1 MRQFSMLIKP
11 ASSLCN
17 MRCRYCFYH
26 DVASHRE
33 AYSHGV
39 MKERTAQAVIDRA
52 FEHVGAGPAEITFGF
67 QGGEPA
73 VAGLDFFRAFT
84 AYVREKQPAG
94 VRVRYALQTNGTLLT
109 DEWAAFLSEHDF
121 LVGVSLDG
129 SREVHDFLRLDK
141 DGRGTYAAVTRGIRR
156 LDAHGAAYNILAV
169 VTRQMARH
177 PRQVYAALT
186 RAGYRYL
193 QFIPCLR
200 PLEGGDRQ
208 PFDLTPRGLCG
219 VSQTDLCFVEG
230 GLGTGTA
237 GQRAAVRQSG
247 GNAARGS
254 AGAVRAAGPLR
265 HADGGGGGRERVS
278 LRFLCAGRISLR
290 QRPYRQ
296 LRRHGGE
303 RAGAGVSVRAHAA
316 PSPVRRLQG
325 LPPLRRGLRRTP
337 GVFRRGGRVLPLSG
351 FSVRVRG
358 RFGGPGR
365 RL

>member
-141 DGRGTYAAVTRGIRR
+141 DGRGTYAAVTRGIR
-156 LDAHGAAYNILAV
+156 Y
-169 VTRQMARH
+169 
-177 PRQVYAALT
+177 
-186 RAGYRYL
+186 
-193 QFIPCLR
+193 
-200 PLEGGDRQ
+200 
-208 PFDLTPRGLCG
+208 
-219 VSQTDLCFVEG
+219 
-230 GLGTGTA
+230 
-237 GQRAAVRQSG
+237 
-247 GNAARGS
+247 
-254 AGAVRAAGPLR
+254 
-265 HADGGGGGRERVS
+265 
-278 LRFLCAGRISLR
+278 
-290 QRPYRQ
+290 
-296 LRRHGGE
+296 
-303 RAGAGVSVRAHAA
+303 
-316 PSPVRRLQG
+316 
-325 LPPLRRGLRRTP
+325 
-337 GVFRRGGRVLPLSG
+337 
-351 FSVRVRG
+351 
-358 RFGGPGR
+358 
-365 RL
+365 